1 MFMIMWSC
9 IIILGLR
16 FGRWYSYD
24 FLAKVWD
31 FKIWI
36 WAEVWL
42 FMVLRLMILDLLK
55 QNDSMLKCRYV
66 IETS

>member
-9 IIILGLR
+9 IIILGIR

-42 FMVLRLMILDLLK
+42 FMVLWFMDIILR